1 MKTQFIKV
9 ILLSQISIKTIVEG
23 NMRTKRAHSLLYHII
38 CILFISLFTSGGCD
52 IDFSTDNDNGN
63 GGGNGNTQ
71 AILKGTITSISSDGN
86 LDGITVEVEDEDSG
100 ITFSDVTVSNGFFQ
114 IEGGFSGSP
123 ARLEFFDEGQTQI
136 ALTSVTVFPGAE
148 VDLGDLTIN
157 SGSITFE
164 DDIIVTFEGDV
175 TENNC
180 SQGAGTIEVTADDT
194 PVIVDI
200 SSSTDIIR
208 DNDDLVCEDLSEGNN
223 VEVRGELL
231 INNTVGADLI
241 EVL

>member
-1 MKTQFIKV
+1 M
-9 ILLSQISIKTIVEG
+9 EE
-23 NMRTKRAHSLLYHII
+23 NMRTKRAYSLLFYTI
-38 CILFISLFTSGGCD
+38 CVLFISLSSLGGCD
-52 IDFSTDNDNGN
+52 IEFSSDNDNGSGG
-63 GGGNGNTQ
+63 GGGNTE
-71 AILKGTITSISSDGN
+71 AILKGNITTIIPDRN
-86 LDGITVEVEDEDSG
+86 LDGITVKVEDEDSG
-100 ITFSDVTVSNGFFQ
+100 NLFSDITENNGFFQ
-114 IEGGFSGSP
+114 IEGGFSGTP
-123 ARLEFFDEGQTQI
+123 ARLEFFDEGQNQI
-136 ALTSVTVFPGAE
+136 ALTSVTVFPEAE

>member
-1 MKTQFIKV
+1 MLT
-9 ILLSQISIKTIVEG
+9 
-23 NMRTKRAHSLLYHII
+23 TKAHSLLRYIT
-38 CILFISLFTSGGCD
+38 CVLVISLLTIGGCD
-52 IDFSTDNDNGN
+52 IEFSSDNDNGN
-63 GGGNGNTQ
+63 GGGGGNTE
-71 AILKGTITSISSDGN
+71 AILKGNITTIIPDRN
-86 LDGITVEVEDEDSG
+86 LDGIIVEVEDEDSG
-100 ITFSDVTVSNGFFQ
+100 NLFRDTTDNNGFFQ
-114 IEGGFSGSP
+114 IEGGFSGTP
-123 ARLEFFDEGQTQI
+123 ARLEFFDEGQSQI

-157 SGSITFE
+157 SGSVTFE

-180 SQGAGTIEVTADDT
+180 SQGVGTIEVTADDT

-208 DNDDLVCEDLSEGNN
+208 DNDDLVCEDLLEGNN

-241 EVL
+241 ELL